1 MMNGFFASVP
11 TSKNKTASYRRIIKS
26 SDINEKQENLLRD
39 ILELYNKSN
48 TLNNKLNHTITL
60 MDYENKFLRRKIEAL
75 ENKFN
80 DKFNEGKINN
90 IKIFPSDMNSNEDYP
105 VEINYMSYDLS
116 QNIIKRISKI
126 NIYDELTG
134 KTIIPASL
142 NATYNILYKTNS
154 YLKFSS
160 NELLNAFDGQH
171 ETGWL
176 CNITTN
182 NSVNSVQV
190 EVIVTLPVTA
200 VTSYQV
206 NEIIV
211 ESFPVASVNVKSIQY
226 SSSYISWTD
235 IPSFDEHYLNDGNGI
250 KDNTV
255 ARFNF
260 KPIEANKIRIVLEQP
275 YFANKNNLRE
285 FCLGAKDIQIN
296 YTKPSNQEAF
306 FNFKLNIPETIKKP
320 TLNSSNIIYNNP
332 SQIDENTIELEYF
345 YRDNEDVLHKINGTL
360 PLALPSN
367 EIEVKGKIYQCDNT
381 VNLSH
386 IDFNIGSQ

>member
-1 MMNGFFASVP
+1 MNSFFTSVP

-80 DKFNEGKINN
+80 DKFNEGSINN

-190 EVIVTLPVTA
+190 EIIVTLPVTA

-226 SSSYISWTD
+226 SSSYIAWTD

-275 YFANKNNLRE
+275 YFTNKNNLRE

-296 YTKPSNQEAF
+296 YTKPSNQEGF

-345 YRDNEDVLHKINGTL
+345 YRDNEDILHKINGTL